1 MAPARNCRSGVRC
14 PGVLHFTP
22 ARWRG
27 AGASGLPEIKI
38 PLTFNPA
45 PASRAGLCMVT
56 VSTGPAQSWEVDARA
71 ANSITLNGQ
80 PFPWEVQR
88 LADGRFHVLYLGRS
102 YNAELVS
109 ADYAAKAF
117 VLKING
123 QRVEL
128 QAQDRFD
135 QLLKQLGLSD
145 ATATRVNE
153 LKAPMPGLIVD
164 IRVVPGQA
172 VQKGDPLLVLEAMK
186 MENILKAPA
195 DGTISSIKA
204 VLRANVTK
212 GQVLVQFA

>member
-1 MAPARNCRSGVRC
+1 
-14 PGVLHFTP
+14 
-22 ARWRG
+22 
-27 AGASGLPEIKI
+27 
-38 PLTFNPA
+38 
-45 PASRAGLCMVT
+45 MVT
-56 VSTGPAQSWEVDARA
+56 ISLSPAHSWEVDARA
-71 ANSITLNGQ
+71 ADSVTLNGQ
-80 PFPWEVQR
+80 PFAWDMQ
-88 LADGRFHVLYLGRS
+88 LLGGGRYHVLHEGRS
-102 YNAELVS
+102 YNAEVVS
-109 ADYAAKAF
+109 ADYAAKTF

-135 QLLKQLGLSD
+135 QLLKQMGLSD
-145 ATATRVNE
+145 ATATKVNE

-164 IRVVPGQA
+164 IRVEPGQV

-195 DGTISSIKA
+195 DGTIGSIKA